1 MISRA
6 GINQYTLDAKVII
19 SPPTKNI
26 HELNSIVPLKITKK
40 NSVEYSSFNKFGKDS
55 HLNLPTTKFVS

>member
-40 NSVEYSSFNKFGKDS
+40 NSVEYSSLNKFGKAV
-55 HLNLPTTKFVS
+55 T